1 MGYKDTTIYFV
12 KRFRSLLGLVAG
24 IFLFN
29 ILFYFVFVRPVSID
43 RDGQQRMY
51 GEMRKVLTSRDT
63 QEQRYLQAGKDM
75 ETFRSRLLKKEDEIK
90 IIEEVATL
98 SQRTN
103 LTLKNAHYS
112 RKPVKEEELWAYGM
126 DLPFTGQYKAIKD
139 FLAEIEKSPSVL
151 CVERLKIARSKDGPL
166 ELSLTLVTYL
176 R

>member
-1 MGYKDTTIYFV
+1 MGCKDTIIHFI
-12 KRFRSLLGLVAG
+12 KRFRLLLGLVTG

-29 ILFYFVFVRPVSID
+29 VLFYFIFVRPVSID

-51 GEMRKVLTSRDT
+51 GEMRKVLSGRDT

-75 ETFRSRLLKKEDEIK
+75 ETFMSRLLKKEDEIK
-90 IIEEVATL
+90 IIEEMVIL

-112 RKPVKEEELWAYGM
+112 RKPIKEEELWAYGM
-126 DLPFTGQYKAIKD
+126 DLPFTGQYKDIKD

-151 CVERLKIARSKDGPL
+151 CIEQFKITRSKDGPL
-166 ELSLTLVTYL
+166 ELSLTLATYL